1 MIRTNVNPR
10 LACLFKAYSAMP
22 NQGAVLQALPDGRVS
37 DGYSVLVTFKS
48 KSSACRQL
56 RNAGFLPLRSGQG
69 WKIYPAANAA
79 NERS

>member
-1 MIRTNVNPR
+1 MIRANVNPR

-22 NQGAVLQALPDGRVS
+22 NQGAMLQVLSDGRVS

-56 RNAGFLPLRSGQG
+56 RIAGFLPLHGGMG

-79 NERS
+79 NGRS